1 MEPPVSPPPQPLQ
14 PAAAPAPVA
23 PVAPAS
29 PPPPL
34 PQPPA
39 AAPLEPRLRDKLPL
53 APRREAEFRWRGNEV
68 SRVEGLAD
76 AVFGFAVTLLVV
88 ALEVPRTYEGL
99 MDVVRGFPAFVICFV
114 LLMLFWNAHYRYH
127 RRYGLEDVFTRV
139 ITMAILVLVL
149 FFVYPLKFLFTFV
162 TGQMFGIQLLN
173 APTLAGSWQ
182 VDSLYFIY
190 GAGLAGTWGLYAALY
205 AHAWSK
211 RVELELNP
219 VELLHTRSALNE
231 NLIYVIVCM
240 MSIVLAAASDSDGAP
255 GFVYFLL
262 GPLQALN
269 GWYYGRKA
277 GALAKSMAQ

>member
-1 MEPPVSPPPQPLQ
+1 MSPTRSQT
-14 PAAAPAPVA
+14 
-23 PVAPAS
+23 
-29 PPPPL
+29 
-34 PQPPA
+34 
-39 AAPLEPRLRDKLPL
+39 RLRDRLPGT
-53 APRREAEFRWRGNEV
+53 PRREAHFRWRGTEV
-68 SRVEGLAD
+68 SRVEALAD

-88 ALEVPRTYEGL
+88 ALEVPKTYAGL
-99 MDVVRGFPAFVICFV
+99 MDVVRGFPAFVICFA

-162 TGQMFGIQLLN
+162 TTKTFGIEMLDP
-173 APTLAGSWQ
+173 PTLDGSWQ

-190 GAGLAGTWGLYAALY
+190 GAGFAGTWGFYAALY
-205 AHAWSK
+205 LHAWRK
-211 RVELELNP
+211 REELALDP

-240 MSIVLAAASDSDGAP
+240 MSIVLAAATDNDGAP

-269 GWYYGRKA
+269 GWYYGRQADAIVKA
-277 GALAKSMAQ
+277 RANAQ

>member
-1 MEPPVSPPPQPLQ
+1 M
-14 PAAAPAPVA
+14 
-23 PVAPAS
+23 AS
-29 PPPPL
+29 TRS
-34 PQPPA
+34 QT
-39 AAPLEPRLRDKLPL
+39 RLRDRLP
-53 APRREAEFRWRGNEV
+53 APPRREANFRWRGNEV

-88 ALEVPRTYEGL
+88 AIEVPKTYAGL

-162 TGQMFGIQLLN
+162 TTRMFDIPMLDP
-173 APTLAGSWQ
+173 PTLDGSWQ

-190 GAGLAGTWGLYAALY
+190 GAGFAGTWGLYAALY

-211 RVELELNP
+211 REELELDR

-240 MSIVLAAASDSDGAP
+240 LSIVLAAGTASDSAP

-262 GPLQALN
+262 GPLQAAN
-269 GWYYGRKA
+269 GWWYGRQIRAVEQKQA
-277 GALAKSMAQ
+277 EGR